1 MENLDLREMLRSAI
15 NWELLEVCIR
25 EQLTDSIDY
34 DEIAEKIIGDFDI
47 TEAVMEMLLP
57 F

>member
-1 MENLDLREMLRSAI
+1 MENLDLREMLRGAI
-15 NWELLEVCIR
+15 DWELLEDSIR
-25 EQLTDSIDY
+25 EQLIDSIDY
-34 DEIAEKIIGDFDI
+34 DEIAGKIIGDFDI